1 MAPIK
6 LLHSCLNCFNWRD
19 TLSYLYKKICL
30 LVGLSE
36 SGPAEN
42 KPFQALLSESTF
54 STRRLKVTS
63 VPGFAEQMAA
73 EQNPSLLGALLE
85 RVLSSPAKFLSAVWE
100 QMGRI
105 WLDSGRQTL
114 DLVIFKAGS
123 GESRWWVCGVE
134 EVFVE
139 RQCGEELWF
148 SLLFCGDGAWP
159 RLAAQGAGSSS
170 LLCSKE
176 RGCGI
181 GSAAGGAGSAGLC
194 VRPHP
199 SRVLLPSAH
208 RVLLLIPD
216 HRAVAW
222 LIPDTRA

>member
-148 SLLFCGDGAWP
+148 FLCCSVEMGPGPGLQH
-159 RLAAQGAGSSS
+159 RELAARPCFAARRGDVALGLRQGV
-170 LLCSKE
+170 
-176 RGCGI
+176 RDQQ
-181 GSAAGGAGSAGLC
+181 GSASVPIPHVCCCLRHTGSCASSPTAEL
-194 VRPHP
+194 
-199 SRVLLPSAH
+199 SRG
-208 RVLLLIPD
+208 
-216 HRAVAW
+216 
-222 LIPDTRA
+222 